1 METLK
6 LDPVASPGTVSRTSG
21 DDAEAVVESLTQ
33 DARGV
38 ARINGKTTFVEGALP
53 GERVRFLY
61 LRRRSRYDTG
71 KALEIVEPSPDRVEA
86 PCPHFGTCGGC
97 TLQQLSNNAQ
107 LRSKERIL
115 ADTLRH
121 LGQVQPNRWLEP
133 VIGPTTGYRRRARLG
148 VRLVPKKG
156 GVLVGFRER
165 RRSFITPLADCL
177 TLDPR
182 LAAVLPGLP
191 GLVAGLSR
199 PDRVPQIE
207 MSAGDDTVAIVLR
220 HLQPLTKKDIAR
232 LRDFAINRGIGVYVQ
247 PRDPTSVRPLW
258 PEAGV
263 ALTYRLPAFAATLSF
278 GVTDFVQVNAAIN
291 RDLVQRAVNMLEVEE
306 NDRVADLFCG
316 VGNFSLPLAR
326 RAARVIGYEADT
338 ALVQRARDN
347 AASNGITNVTFEVA
361 DLYDGSGA
369 TSRENI
375 RCDKLL
381 LDPPRG
387 GAMVSLKALPSND
400 LPRRIVYVSCNP
412 ATLARDSE
420 YLVHRLGYCLEAAGV
435 ADMFPHTS
443 HVESVALYVRS

>member
-1 METLK
+1 MS
-6 LDPVASPGTVSRTSG
+6 DSVVPSPASSPVVSRIATG
-21 DDAEAVVESLTQ
+21 DAEAVIESLTQ

-38 ARINGKTTFVEGALP
+38 ARVDGKTTFIEGALP
-53 GERVRFLY
+53 GERVRFRY

-71 KALEIVEPSPDRVEA
+71 TTLEIVEPSRDRVEA

-97 TLQQLSNNAQ
+97 TLQQLSSGAQ

-121 LGQVQPNRWLEP
+121 LGRMQPTRWLEP
-133 VIGPTTGYRRRARLG
+133 IMGPTTGYRRRARLG
-148 VRLVPKKG
+148 VRFVPKKG

-191 GLVAGLSR
+191 GMVGGLSR

-207 MSAGDDTVAIVLR
+207 MSAGDDAAAIVLR
-220 HLQPLTKKDIAR
+220 HLQPLTTSDIER
-232 LRDFAINRGIGVYVQ
+232 LRDFAIDHQIGVYVQ
-247 PRDPTSVRPLW
+247 PHDPTSVRPLW

-263 ALTYRLPAFAATLSF
+263 ALTYRLPAFATTLGF

-291 RDLVQRAVNMLEVEE
+291 RDLVQRAVSMLEVEE
-306 NDRVADLFCG
+306 SDRVADLFCG

-326 RAARVIGYEADT
+326 RAARVVGYEADT

-347 AASNGITNVTFEVA
+347 AASNGITNVTFELA
-361 DLYDGSGA
+361 DLYQESGV
-369 TSRENI
+369 SSWEGI

-387 GAMVSLKALPSND
+387 GAMTCLKALPPSD

-420 YLVHRLGYCLEAAGV
+420 YLVHRFGYRLEAAGV

>member
-1 METLK
+1 M
-6 LDPVASPGTVSRTSG
+6 LDPVASGGAVSRIAG

-38 ARINGKTTFVEGALP
+38 ARVNGKTTFVEDALP
-53 GERVRFLY
+53 GERVRFRY

-71 KALEIVEPSPDRVEA
+71 KALEIIEPSPDRVEA
-86 PCPHFGTCGGC
+86 PCAHFGTCGGC
-97 TLQQLSNNAQ
+97 TLQQLSSDAQ

-121 LGQVQPNRWLEP
+121 LGRVQPAHWLEP
-133 VIGPTTGYRRRARLG
+133 IAGPTTGYRRRARLG

-165 RRSFITPLADCL
+165 RRSFITPLTECL

-182 LAAVLPGLP
+182 LAAVLPALP

-207 MSAGDDTVAIVLR
+207 LSAGDDAAAIVLR
-220 HLQPLTKKDIAR
+220 HLQPLTEDDIAR
-232 LRDFAINRGIGVYVQ
+232 LRNFAIDREIGVYVQ
-247 PRDPTSVRPLW
+247 PRDPRSARPLW

-263 ALTYRLPAFAATLSF
+263 PLTYRLPAFAATLGF

-291 RDLVQRAVNMLEVEE
+291 RELVQRAVNMLEIEE
-306 NDRVADLFCG
+306 SDRVADLYCG

-338 ALVQRARDN
+338 ALVQRAQDN
-347 AASNGITNVTFEVA
+347 AALNGIGNVAFEIA
-361 DLYDGSGA
+361 DLYDESGMS
-369 TSRENI
+369 SRESI

-381 LDPPRG
+381 VDPPRG
-387 GAMVSLKALPSND
+387 GAMVSLKALPPNA